1 MQELVRG
8 AEPELTFLWEELRT
22 QCSVS
27 TAHCTLIFMADRFN
41 SDPLIRLPNENG
53 TVLGQ
58 FHSGI
63 PTKILRLPI

>member
-1 MQELVRG
+1 
-8 AEPELTFLWEELRT
+8 
-22 QCSVS
+22 
-27 TAHCTLIFMADRFN
+27 MADRFN